1 MLLVNLKAESHNKIE
16 LLVEPINK
24 HLNLLILMIRIVMLI
39 QMILNLIPTIATHE
53 EAEEMLPMQARS
65 NWHLHKLK
73 KLNNWLIQKWNNTE
87 EIGCLQTI
95 FRGWKTCLLSLRKL
109 EIMMINLA
117 NSIWIMDH
125 QTEEDNIRIKIQ
137 RSAQTKQVEV

>member
-53 EAEEMLPMQARS
+53 VAEEMLLMQARS
-65 NWHLHKLK
+65 N
-73 KLNNWLIQKWNNTE
+73 
-87 EIGCLQTI
+87 
-95 FRGWKTCLLSLRKL
+95 
-109 EIMMINLA
+109 
-117 NSIWIMDH
+117 
-125 QTEEDNIRIKIQ
+125 
-137 RSAQTKQVEV
+137 

>member
-65 NWHLHKLK
+65 N
-73 KLNNWLIQKWNNTE
+73 
-87 EIGCLQTI
+87 
-95 FRGWKTCLLSLRKL
+95 
-109 EIMMINLA
+109 
-117 NSIWIMDH
+117 
-125 QTEEDNIRIKIQ
+125 
-137 RSAQTKQVEV
+137 